1 MCVAYEALGET
12 LRMNFGIGLTIKVI
26 IDGELTKRLTFQ
38 VKAPN
43 QCLSILASWFSD
55 LKHV

>member
-1 MCVAYEALGET
+1 MCVAYEELGET
-12 LRMNFGIGLTIKVI
+12 LRMNFGVGLTIKVTF
-26 IDGELTKRLTFQ
+26 DRELTQRLSFQ